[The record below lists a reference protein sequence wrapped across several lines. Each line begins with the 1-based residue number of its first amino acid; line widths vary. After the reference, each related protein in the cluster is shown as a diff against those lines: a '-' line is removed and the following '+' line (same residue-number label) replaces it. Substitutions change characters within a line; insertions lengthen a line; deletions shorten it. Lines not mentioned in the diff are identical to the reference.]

1 MFQIGF
7 FMAFYLFLYEDLIGN
22 NDKIIFPIAISI
34 TISIVIFN
42 LFIIKYLKYE
52 KKNMTLF

>member
-34 TISIVIFN
+34 TILIVIFN

>member
-7 FMAFYLFLYEDLIGN
+7 FMAFYLFLYEDLSGN

-34 TISIVIFN
+34 TILIVIFN

>member
-1 MFQIGF
+1 
-7 FMAFYLFLYEDLIGN
+7 MAFYLFLYEDLIGN

-34 TISIVIFN
+34 TILIVIFN

>member
-7 FMAFYLFLYEDLIGN
+7 FMAFYLFLYDDLIGN

-34 TISIVIFN
+34 TILIVIFN

>member
-7 FMAFYLFLYEDLIGN
+7 FMAFYLFLYEDHIGN

-34 TISIVIFN
+34 TILIVIFN